1 MATDSYAPT
10 GASVRRISW
19 ASVVA
24 GVFILLVVQMMLA
37 LLGVALG
44 LFAASPDG
52 GGSPSASS
60 FGVGAG
66 IYWAI
71 TTIIATFIGG
81 WAAAYL
87 NGQPGRTEGLLH
99 GLITWAVATVILL
112 YIVTSSVSGV
122 ISASFGAI
130 GSVFQTLGQSAQSLA
145 GGAMQVMPGQV
156 RQQVQDVL
164 QQGKQQA
171 QQAQG
176 QAQQAGQQA
185 QASAGTG
192 STVEAVQKILQGI
205 GPDAAPQDRQAA
217 VDMIAKQTGVAPD
230 EANRRL
236 EQLNQTYANAK
247 AQAENT
253 ARAAAEQA
261 RSAGAQAALWAF
273 IAMLIG
279 AVVGILG
286 GITGTVGQ
294 RTETY

>member
-1 MATDSYAPT
+1 MATDSYAPS

-44 LFAASPDG
+44 LFVASPGD
-52 GGSPSASS
+52 SPTATS

-81 WAAAYL
+81 WAASYL
-87 NGQPGRTEGLLH
+87 NGQPGRTEGILH

-171 QQAQG
+171 QNAQN

-185 QASAGTG
+185 QASAGTS
-192 STVEAVQKILQGI
+192 STVQAVQTILQGL
-205 GPDAAPQDRQAA
+205 GPNAAPQDRQAA
-217 VDMIAKQTGVAPD
+217 ADMIAKQTGVSPD

-247 AQAENT
+247 AQAEST
-253 ARAAAEQA
+253 ARAAADQA
-261 RSAGAQAALWAF
+261 RAAGAQAALWAF
-273 IAMLIG
+273 IAMLVG

-286 GITGTVGQ
+286 GLTGTANQ